1 MRHRVGLSA
10 RRSSPAT
17 GPGSGAALALWL
29 ALSYSV
35 LAGCAALVPKLEA
48 PQLQLTGVTLAGG
61 DAQQQQFRLT
71 LHVVN
76 PNQRVIEVRGIEC
89 ALEIEGQPIAQGTTA
104 AAITLPAMGETDFD
118 LNVSAHLN
126 DALGPLLM
134 ARILHSPLR
143 YRLYGQVHLG
153 SGILRNIPFDQN
165 GQFRL

>member
-1 MRHRVGLSA
+1 M
-10 RRSSPAT
+10 RRS
-17 GPGSGAALALWL
+17 LALWFAVSCIAL
-29 ALSYSV
+29 AG
-35 LAGCAALVPKLEA
+35 GCAALVPKLEA
-48 PQLQLTGVTLAGG
+48 PQLQLIGVTLEGG
-61 DAQQQQFRLT
+61 DAQQQIRLA

-89 ALEIEGQPIAQGTTA
+89 ALEIEGRPIAEGTTA

-134 ARILHSPLR
+134 ARILHSSLR
-143 YRLYGQVHLG
+143 YRLYGQVHLR

>member
-1 MRHRVGLSA
+1 
-10 RRSSPAT
+10 
-17 GPGSGAALALWL
+17 
-29 ALSYSV
+29 
-35 LAGCAALVPKLEA
+35 
-48 PQLQLTGVTLAGG
+48 
-61 DAQQQQFRLT
+61 

-76 PNQRVIEVRGIEC
+76 PNPRVIEVRAIEC

-134 ARILHSPLR
+134 ARILHNPLR